1 MVNAF
6 RPDVKVVN
14 VKLGGRGTIS
24 YRVKSYGWRIPG
36 YLGDG
41 FYEVLDSTG
50 KAWVAHEDDL
60 RLDETAVMADQQS

>member
-6 RPDVKVVN
+6 RPDVKVIN
-14 VKLGGRGTIS
+14 VKLGGRGRIS
-24 YRVKSYGWRIPG
+24 DRLKSYDWRIPG
-36 YLGDG
+36 YLGNG

-60 RLDETAVMADQQS
+60 RLDETSVQS